1 MDQRQLD
8 LSGLNISS
16 SIDEKVFE
24 EPPKTTIAREK
35 VIEEAKKKQNDAGK
49 KGVSLVVIGTFVR
62 ELPL

>member
-8 LSGLNISS
+8 LSGLNIS

-62 ELPL
+62 ELLL

>member
-8 LSGLNISS
+8 LSGLNIS

>member
-8 LSGLNISS
+8 LSGLNIS

-49 KGVSLVVIGTFVR
+49 KGVSLVVIGKFVR

>member
-8 LSGLNISS
+8 LSGLNIS

-49 KGVSLVVIGTFVR
+49 KGVSLVVIGTLVR

>member
-16 SIDEKVFE
+16 IDEKVFE
-24 EPPKTTIAREK
+24 EPPKITVAREK